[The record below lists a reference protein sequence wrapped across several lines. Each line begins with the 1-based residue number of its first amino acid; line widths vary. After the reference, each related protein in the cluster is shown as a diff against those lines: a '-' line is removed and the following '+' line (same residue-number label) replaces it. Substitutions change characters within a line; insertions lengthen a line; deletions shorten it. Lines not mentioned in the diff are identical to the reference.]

1 MHEDSF
7 KIKTEIFEGPLDLLL
22 SLIEKRKL
30 LINDIALARV
40 ADDYILYLQSQENF
54 PMKDTAN
61 FLVVATTLLLIKSRS
76 LLPGLFITEEE
87 QQDINELE
95 ARLKIYKRIKELSA
109 NIKNLFGKKL
119 IFLPEQRK
127 FEPVFSPDES
137 MTKENIFFAIKE
149 VIKNLPKVSFI
160 PKTKVIKVISLEEV
174 IENLTK
180 RVKNCLKMSF
190 KDFSNMGKV
199 EKVDVIVS
207 FLAMLELVKRGII
220 NANQEKEFSDIQME
234 NKEIITPIYG

>member
-1 MHEDSF
+1 MPENSF
-7 KIKTEIFEGPLDLLL
+7 KIKTEVFEGPLDLLL

-30 LINDIALARV
+30 LINDIALAKV
-40 ADDYILYLQSQENF
+40 ADDYIVYLQSQENF

-76 LLPGLFITEEE
+76 LLPGLYITEEE

-95 ARLKIYKRIKELSA
+95 ARLKIYKRIKELSV
-109 NIKNLFGKKL
+109 NIKNLFGKKI

-127 FEPVFSPDES
+127 FEPIFSPDES
-137 MTKENIFFAIKE
+137 MTKEGLFLAMKE
-149 VIKNLPKVSFI
+149 IIKNLPKASFV
-160 PKTKVIKVISLEEV
+160 PKLRVARVISLEEV
-174 IENLTK
+174 IENLSK
-180 RVKNCLKMSF
+180 RVQSCLKMSF
-190 KDFSNMGKV
+190 KDFSRMGKV

-220 NANQEKEFSDIQME
+220 NANQEKDFSDIQME
-234 NKEIITPIYG
+234 NKNLNTPIYG